1 MKPDILKINQ
11 LVEIELNEG
20 DIAEYLPS
28 RIEEIKE
35 QYLYISMPMRK
46 GSYIPMRIGQEIRI
60 IMCYKKAT
68 VGFVTEVV
76 GRRREPIPCLII
88 NKPEHIVPVNQ
99 KREYVRLDISLPVQ
113 FRIIDEKDNA
123 EIKEGITIDISAGG
137 ALFYTKTEVNIGQKM
152 EIKMQLSPK
161 NTFSCYAHAIRVF
174 KKRELE
180 KNTIQ
185 VAVEFDGIDE
195 AHRDRIFKFIF
206 KKQRERIK
214 KGIT

>member
-1 MKPDILKINQ
+1 
-11 LVEIELNEG
+11 
-20 DIAEYLPS
+20 
-28 RIEEIKE
+28 
-35 QYLYISMPMRK
+35 
-46 GSYIPMRIGQEIRI
+46 
-60 IMCYKKAT
+60 MCYKKAT

-152 EIKMQLSPK
+152 EIKMQ
-161 NTFSCYAHAIRVF
+161 
-174 KKRELE
+174 
-180 KNTIQ
+180 